1 MTFTSVLTRERWRA
15 NLLAR
20 IYFYLQAK
28 KLILIAINDNFSL
41 LRLPFRRE
49 VLRNGIHVCCHKLS
63 YKPAKRVQA
72 HSREAL
78 LPGYVPVM
86 NDGPGR
92 GVDTKHGVVTL
103 LLEYKGRRKN
113 NFNARTK
120 TRRLRHCQV
129 IWIHLQ
135 SLASI
140 LKKVQITTLA
150 IASFIPFGLPT

>member
-1 MTFTSVLTRERWRA
+1 M
-15 NLLAR
+15 
-20 IYFYLQAK
+20 
-28 KLILIAINDNFSL
+28 IAINDNFSL

-49 VLRNGIHVCCHKLS
+49 VLWNGFHVCCHKLS
-63 YKPAKRVQA
+63 YKPAERVQA

-113 NFNARTK
+113 DFNARTK

-140 LKKVQITTLA
+140 LKKFKLRLWPLQALSLLTSQRKLVSVFLKLA
-150 IASFIPFGLPT
+150 HRSMK